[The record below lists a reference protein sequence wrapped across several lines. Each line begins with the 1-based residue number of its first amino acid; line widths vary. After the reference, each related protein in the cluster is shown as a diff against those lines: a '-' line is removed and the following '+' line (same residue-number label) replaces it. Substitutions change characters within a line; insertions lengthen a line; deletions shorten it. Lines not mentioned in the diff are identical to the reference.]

1 MIKDILSD
9 RLKEYAPA
17 NAIDQENALA
27 EIMQHYVLASL
38 ARARFFGRAIFHG
51 GTCLRILFG
60 LHRFS
65 EDLDFVLKEADP
77 AFDWKSC
84 ADRIRHDCAAEGI
97 QLDVQGRAR
106 KETAVRKVFLKTDS
120 IGQILNLELPYA
132 RHATRKI
139 RIKLEIDTNPP
150 AGATFETRFI
160 TFPMPTAITC
170 MDLPSGFGSK
180 CHALLCRE
188 YVKGRDWYDFLWYAS
203 RKVTPN
209 LDLLSHALAQQ
220 GPWAGQQVVVTT
232 AWFLKTLRSR
242 IMEIDWRVAAQDVAR
257 FIMTREQEGLR
268 VWSAP
273 LFLQHLEDLA
283 GKMSDPRG

>member
-1 MIKDILSD
+1 MMKDTLSD

-17 NAIDQENALA
+17 NAIEQENALA
-27 EIMQHYVLASL
+27 EVMQHYVLASL

-51 GTCLRILFG
+51 GTCLRILYG

-84 ADRIRHDCAAEGI
+84 VDRIRHDCAAEGI
-97 QLDVQGRAR
+97 QLEVQGRDK

-132 RHATRKI
+132 RNATRKI

-160 TFPMPTAITC
+160 TFPMA
-170 MDLPSGFGSK
+170 GF
-180 CHALLCRE
+180 
-188 YVKGRDWYDFLWYAS
+188 
-203 RKVTPN
+203 
-209 LDLLSHALAQQ
+209 
-220 GPWAGQQVVVTT
+220 
-232 AWFLKTLRSR
+232 
-242 IMEIDWRVAAQDVAR
+242 
-257 FIMTREQEGLR
+257 
-268 VWSAP
+268 
-273 LFLQHLEDLA
+273 
-283 GKMSDPRG
+283 